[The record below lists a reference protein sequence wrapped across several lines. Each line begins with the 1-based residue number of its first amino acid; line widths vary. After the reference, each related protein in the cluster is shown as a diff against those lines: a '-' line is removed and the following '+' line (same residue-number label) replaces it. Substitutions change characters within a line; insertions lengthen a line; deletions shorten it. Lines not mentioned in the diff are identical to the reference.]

1 MGLCVLER
9 FNTVDTDRSKL
20 SHGYNAN
27 LIDLFQLQR
36 GVVPHS
42 SCKASCEFKPM
53 PHCYRVMKVDLAI
66 DNASD
71 QAMGMLKD
79 SPFVDL
85 VLYPVTLE
93 LVVRRK
99 VHSTQLGLDQQ

>member
-1 MGLCVLER
+1 
-9 FNTVDTDRSKL
+9 
-20 SHGYNAN
+20 
-27 LIDLFQLQR
+27 
-36 GVVPHS
+36 
-42 SCKASCEFKPM
+42 
-53 PHCYRVMKVDLAI
+53 
-66 DNASD
+66 
-71 QAMGMLKD
+71 MLKD